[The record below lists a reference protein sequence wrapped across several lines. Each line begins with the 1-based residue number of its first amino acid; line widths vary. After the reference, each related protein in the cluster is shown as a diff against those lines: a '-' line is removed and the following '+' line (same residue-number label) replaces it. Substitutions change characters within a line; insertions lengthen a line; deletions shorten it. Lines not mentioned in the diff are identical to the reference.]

1 MVSDKFSFSEQ
12 LATYSNIPLKV
23 QDFGSY
29 AGLSPTNS
37 RILSL
42 ISEEVIGMLCAILP
56 KFQAEIW
63 VENKKNHFEINSS
76 VSAAIKAKEKAAI
89 LEATGG
95 ENSAFRKGILGKIGN
110 MLLDWSIELAE
121 NPEMTSV
128 PYMFADSGITGVGG
142 YSYWSMKQYLDTV
155 DTKKEE
161 ETGREDDGLERS
173 IIVNLSDDCKI
184 AVRSGSVQILITKQ
198 FEQTGF
204 AAK

>member
-12 LATYSNIPLKV
+12 LNTYSHIPLKV
-23 QDFGSY
+23 QDFSSY

-63 VENKKNHFEINSS
+63 VENKKNLFEIHSS
-76 VSAAIKAKEKAAI
+76 VSAEIRAKEKAAI
-89 LEATGG
+89 LETTGG
-95 ENSAFRKGILGKIGN
+95 ENSAFRKGILGKIGS

-128 PYMFADSGITGVGG
+128 PYMFADSGSTGIGG
-142 YSYWSMKQYLDTV
+142 YSYWSMKQYMDTV
-155 DTKKEE
+155 GTQEE
-161 ETGREDDGLERS
+161 KLEREDDGLERS

-184 AVRSGSVQILITKQ
+184 AVRSGSVQILVTKQ

-204 AAK
+204 TSKS